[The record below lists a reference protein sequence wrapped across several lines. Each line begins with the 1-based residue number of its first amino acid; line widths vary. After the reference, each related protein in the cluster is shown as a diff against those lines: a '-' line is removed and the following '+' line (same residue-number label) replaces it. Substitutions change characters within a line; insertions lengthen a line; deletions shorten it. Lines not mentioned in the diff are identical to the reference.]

1 MATRTLNNYE
11 NIDGIKNFAF
21 LVLSSGIIYTIISF
35 FTSKFY
41 IKTVTSMMNKG
52 NKSKK
57 KQIEEKNYRKR
68 KMTRTYLSKEAKN
81 LIRNPIFFMQCVV
94 PPFLFPLVFLVPS
107 VIALGNQNEAEIIVK
122 YLSSYIN
129 TPLGLIAI
137 LEIMEL
143 LYIFNFATITSISRD
158 GSDAKIMKY
167 LPIDLN
173 KQLTYKSILGILFNI
188 IPLIYVAIILKIGL
202 SINALTLAYVIIL
215 ATLLNIFNNVL
226 VIIVDLKNPKTDWI
240 TEYAVVKQNLNMF
253 FQMIIIVTQ
262 MGLLFLGIKLENL
275 NKCFIILSIILIT
288 LIIFVR
294 RYIRKNKQKLF
305 EKIY

>member
-1 MATRTLNNYE
+1 
-11 NIDGIKNFAF
+11 
-21 LVLSSGIIYTIISF
+21 
-35 FTSKFY
+35 
-41 IKTVTSMMNKG
+41 MNKG
-52 NKSKK
+52 IRLNK
-57 KQIEEKNYRKR
+57 KQIEGKKYRKS
-68 KMTRTYLSKEAKN
+68 KVLTAYLSKEIKN

-94 PPFLFPLVFLVPS
+94 PPFLFPLVFLVPTI
-107 VIALGNQNEAEIIVK
+107 IALGKQNEAEIIVK
-122 YLSSYIN
+122 YLSSYLN

-158 GSDAKIMKY
+158 GADAKIMKY

-173 KQLTYKSILGILFNI
+173 KQLIYKSMLGILFNI

-202 SINALTLAYVIIL
+202 SINILTLVYVIIL
-215 ATLLNIFNNVL
+215 AMLLNIFNNTL

-288 LIIFVR
+288 LIILVR
-294 RYIRKNKQKLF
+294 RYIRINKQKLF